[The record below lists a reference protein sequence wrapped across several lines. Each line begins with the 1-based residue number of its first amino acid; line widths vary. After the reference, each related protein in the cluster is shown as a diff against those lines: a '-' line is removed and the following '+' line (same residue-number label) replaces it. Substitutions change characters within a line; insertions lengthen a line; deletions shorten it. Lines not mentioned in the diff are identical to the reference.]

1 MPASVRRRDPYHAR
15 ALTGR
20 AIPKQTGELIKL
32 IRACFLV
39 LAVLL
44 PTSWTI
50 ARAEDAPKD
59 GDKPAETKK
68 KTKKKAKKSKKKDS
82 GDMGDMKR
90 GDMK

>member
-1 MPASVRRRDPYHAR
+1 M
-15 ALTGR
+15 
-20 AIPKQTGELIKL
+20 KL

-59 GDKPAETKK
+59 DKGDMKK
-68 KTKKKAKKSKKKDS
+68 EKKAKKSKKKDS
-82 GDMGDMKR
+82 GDMGDMKK
-90 GDMK
+90 GDMDKK

>member
-1 MPASVRRRDPYHAR
+1 M
-15 ALTGR
+15 
-20 AIPKQTGELIKL
+20 KL

-59 GDKPAETKK
+59 GDKGGEMKK
-68 KTKKKAKKSKKKDS
+68 GKAKKSKKKDS
-82 GDMGDMKR
+82 GDMGDMKK
-90 GDMK
+90 GDMDKK